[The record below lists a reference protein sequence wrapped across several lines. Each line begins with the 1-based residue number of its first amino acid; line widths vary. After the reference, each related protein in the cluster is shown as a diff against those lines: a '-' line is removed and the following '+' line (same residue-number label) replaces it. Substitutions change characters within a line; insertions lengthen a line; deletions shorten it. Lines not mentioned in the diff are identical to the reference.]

1 MQSERYT
8 DMCSIHAYRH
18 AQITPHTHSRMLL
31 PQGNAQYAVS
41 CAQTWCNYCKLR
53 LKSRSLSPAATAAP
67 IASLPHPLPPPLP
80 LIAPLLLLAFCSR
93 QRHLYLMT
101 FQHRVR
107 VRRDVFLR
115 LFWLHAYCIK
125 TQAPPK
131 PTTALPAAAAAASA
145 ASTAALST
153 S

>member
-18 AQITPHTHSRMLL
+18 TQITPHTHTHPCCCHKAMLNMQL
-31 PQGNAQYAVS
+31 AA
-41 CAQTWCNYCKLR
+41 
-53 LKSRSLSPAATAAP
+53 LKRGAITANCGLSPGP
-67 IASLPHPLPPPLP
+67 CRLQQQHPLPHFLPPPPFP

-101 FQHRVR
+101 FQNRVR

-131 PTTALPAAAAAASA
+131 PTTALPAAAAAAAA

>member
-8 DMCSIHAYRH
+8 DMCSSSTHTNTRKLQLTH
-18 AQITPHTHSRMLL
+18 RHTHRERERESGSHVAAGARR
-31 PQGNAQYAVS
+31 NAQYAVS

-53 LKSRSLSPAATAAP
+53 LKSSCLSLSFPL
-67 IASLPHPLPPPLP
+67 SLLSPPPC
-80 LIAPLLLLAFCSR
+80 LLAFCSR

-125 TQAPPK
+125 S
-131 PTTALPAAAAAASA
+131 AAAAPQQRSQRQQQQQQQ
-145 ASTAALST
+145 
-153 S
+153 

>member
-8 DMCSIHAYRH
+8 DMCSIHAYKH
-18 AQITPHTHSRMLL
+18 TQITPHTHTRMLL

-53 LKSRSLSPAATAAP
+53 LKSRIPVACNSSTQCLTFSHSPLPSPSLSL
-67 IASLPHPLPPPLP
+67 SLH
-80 LIAPLLLLAFCSR
+80 LLAFCSR

-101 FQHRVR
+101 FQRRVR

-125 TQAPPK
+125 TQAVPK
-131 PTTALPAAAAAASA
+131 PMTALPAAAVA
-145 ASTAALST
+145 ASTAASPT